1 MAFPYLKGAYEKD
14 GEELFMGDCS
24 VRTRGNGFK
33 QEESRFRLDSKKKFF
48 TLKMVGHWNRLSR
61 EVVDALSLEVFLF

>member
-1 MAFPYLKGAYEKD
+1 
-14 GEELFMGDCS
+14 MGDCS
-24 VRTRGNGFK
+24 VRTKGNGFK